1 MSAGLVEETAKLLTV
16 VLVVRNTRYKYILNG
31 LLFGAAV
38 GTGFAAFESAGY
50 AFDNGFIHN
59 LVPRLLQLPEFLTK
73 GPTNKQV
80 VEFIDTALSTSYQA
94 VIDYVH
100 FRGRM
105 APFGHMIWTAISAG
119 ALWRVKGS
127 QPFRLNML
135 LDPTFLRTFLVPVG
149 LHMMWNSP
157 ILNNPQRDGIWFELK
172 HLTLGLIGWYMVLLL
187 VQQGL
192 RQIKDMQ
199 VAHATEAIH
208 QTQQV
213 LTTTGQYRAA
223 R

>member
-1 MSAGLVEETAKLLTV
+1 
-16 VLVVRNTRYKYILNG
+16 

-38 GTGFAAFESAGY
+38 GTGFSAFESAGY
-50 AFDNGFIHN
+50 SFDNGFVGN
-59 LVPRLLQLPEFLTK
+59 LLVQLIKNPDHIPTSPFGPFL
-73 GPTNKQV
+73 NH
-80 VEFIDTALSTSYQA
+80 ALSVGYQA

-127 QPFRLNML
+127 QPFRFNML
-135 LDPTFLRTFLVPVG
+135 LDPTFLRTFLVPMG
-149 LHMMWNSP
+149 LHMLWNSP
-157 ILNNPQRDGIWFELK
+157 ILNDPQRDGIWFELK
-172 HLTLGLIGWYMVLLL
+172 HVTLGLIGWYVVLLL

-199 VAHATEAIH
+199 VAHATEAIQ